1 MLLQTRQVC
10 SRSVI
15 VCIEL
20 HNEIRPNPSKLLLKC
35 FIKVSM
41 KSKRASLTFL
51 MHPLLYCKWFIT
63 PCFKNVYSF
72 PLFMI
77 KSIKTDQIKSCMPFF
92 SHLVCLHAL
101 IFITQNE
108 TYLTADSENSVYMN
122 HKCCNTIHIF
132 IYMCISCR
140 PIQNKTSGHTQI
152 SM

>member
-41 KSKRASLTFL
+41 KSNWASLTFL

-63 PCFKNVYSF
+63 PCFKNFYSF
-72 PLFMI
+72 SLFMI
-77 KSIKTDQIKSCMPFF
+77 KSIKTNQIKSYMT
-92 SHLVCLHAL
+92 HLVCLHAL
-101 IFITQNE
+101 IFISQNE
-108 TYLTADSENSVYMN
+108 TY

-152 SM
+152 RTT